1 MSAVSTTSKGM
12 PGTDGRRLSCGVTL
26 SDASL
31 FSPLA
36 SSCRHSPPRSRWRT
50 SPGSA
55 YSLCHAARLW
65 RGVHARPTP
74 GRAAGL
80 WLCALSDAGRGAL
93 HVRRPRE
100 VSHAGGGGDGV
111 PGVCRAQCHTD
122 GSANAFPA
130 RIPPHVFVAH
140 ICRGAGGHLESVAPV
155 ETCLGRMAALKQHVQ
170 PRRCRR
176 RTHGWR
182 PGCQEAQRAVVL
194 LPRTSSG
201 AWMAIPA
208 STRGGPL
215 VSARYGPTRGG
226 MALKWPHAIDR
237 YRERREADAAS
248 ALHQEK

>member
-100 VSHAGGGGDGV
+100 VSHAGGRSDGV
-111 PGVCRAQCHTD
+111 PSVCRAQCRPD
-122 GSANAFPA
+122 GSANAFSTRGA
-130 RIPPHVFVAH
+130 PHVCVAH
-140 ICRGAGGHLESVAPV
+140 VCRGAGGHPKSVAPV
-155 ETCLGRMAALKQHVQ
+155 DTRLGRMATLTQG
-170 PRRCRR
+170 PD
-176 RTHGWR
+176 
-182 PGCQEAQRAVVL
+182 
-194 LPRTSSG
+194 
-201 AWMAIPA
+201 PA
-208 STRGGPL
+208 
-215 VSARYGPTRGG
+215 
-226 MALKWPHAIDR
+226 
-237 YRERREADAAS
+237 
-248 ALHQEK
+248 